1 MGLRARKR
9 RKNDIKEKMWGQWD
23 LNPRRHGFVVNHYSS
38 AMCSPSLNY
47 GPLDKP
53 NLRVNL

>member
-1 MGLRARKR
+1 
-9 RKNDIKEKMWGQWD
+9 MWGQWD